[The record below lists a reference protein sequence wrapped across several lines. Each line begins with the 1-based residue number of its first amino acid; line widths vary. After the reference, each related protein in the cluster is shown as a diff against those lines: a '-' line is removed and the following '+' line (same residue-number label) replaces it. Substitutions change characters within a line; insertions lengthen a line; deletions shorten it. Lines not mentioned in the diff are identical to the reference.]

1 MNAGESAQAVSL
13 PPQAL
18 SNDTARKRLLLTK
31 SPEPKVESLAS
42 SEDDSAK
49 DSNPFLS
56 KALGTRKFDKPSSLS
71 SLPLIDEK
79 LVDVK
84 DVIVTAGL
92 NYTVIDADPFYPT
105 VIRKFISNIMDAEE
119 RADGVDVLENID
131 RVCGYLTD
139 NRVKTLEN
147 MRSKFLTLT
156 NQVLYKLVC
165 SK

>member
-1 MNAGESAQAVSL
+1 MQPVRRITCSSGTMNDGESAQAVSL

-71 SLPLIDEK
+71 LREFGSVATKSQTSQRSVHENPQVPHSALPPSY
-79 LVDVK
+79 
-84 DVIVTAGL
+84 G
-92 NYTVIDADPFYPT
+92 
-105 VIRKFISNIMDAEE
+105 
-119 RADGVDVLENID
+119 
-131 RVCGYLTD
+131 
-139 NRVKTLEN
+139 
-147 MRSKFLTLT
+147 
-156 NQVLYKLVC
+156 
-165 SK
+165 

>member
-1 MNAGESAQAVSL
+1 MQPVRRITCSSGTMNDGESAQAVSL

-71 SLPLIDEK
+71 LREFGSVATKSQTSQRSRFSTKTSVERYRSPVSTAFSPVSLL
-79 LVDVK
+79 
-84 DVIVTAGL
+84 
-92 NYTVIDADPFYPT
+92 
-105 VIRKFISNIMDAEE
+105 S
-119 RADGVDVLENID
+119 
-131 RVCGYLTD
+131 
-139 NRVKTLEN
+139 
-147 MRSKFLTLT
+147 MRSL
-156 NQVLYKLVC
+156 
-165 SK
+165 